1 MTRELWQWTAVETAA
16 AVRDGLVS
24 AREVVDATLARVEH
38 VNPVV
43 NALAV
48 VLDEEARAA
57 ADAADARRRRGEQLG
72 PLHGVPITTKI
83 NSDQAGTATTDG
95 VARFSE
101 QIPQLDAPQIENLRA
116 AGAVVIGRSNVP
128 AFSVRWFTDN
138 DLHGR
143 TLNPWNPSH
152 TPGGSSGGAA
162 VAVSTGMGSLAQ
174 GNDYGGSIRYP
185 AGACGVVG
193 LRPTPGRVPH
203 WIGPADGDPTLGA
216 QLMSV
221 DGPLARTVSDAWLG
235 LQALAAPNPRDP
247 FYVPVPLEGHQAVPR
262 RIGVLREIGVVQ
274 LDHAVDRTL
283 TATAAH
289 LANAGYEIEEVE
301 LPFFEEAW
309 RLWWLL
315 TWGMEF
321 YDLRPLIERH
331 GDDAIRA
338 AAANHYAFID
348 TLHDDFSLEAYQ
360 RGYARRSSL
369 MRRLQN
375 FMQDYAAILMPVSAS
390 STFENDADTKDAAR
404 AGEVFQAQWP
414 LKPAAFL
421 GFPALSVPGA
431 VVDGLPIGVQ
441 ILTRRFRE
449 DVLIDIGRIVEANNG
464 VQTPVNPAGTTR

>member
-1 MTRELWQWTAVETAA
+1 
-16 AVRDGLVS
+16 
-24 AREVVDATLARVEH
+24 
-38 VNPVV
+38 
-43 NALAV
+43 
-48 VLDEEARAA
+48 
-57 ADAADARRRRGEQLG
+57 
-72 PLHGVPITTKI
+72 
-83 NSDQAGTATTDG
+83 
-95 VARFSE
+95 
-101 QIPQLDAPQIENLRA
+101 
-116 AGAVVIGRSNVP
+116 
-128 AFSVRWFTDN
+128 
-138 DLHGR
+138 
-143 TLNPWNPSH
+143 
-152 TPGGSSGGAA
+152 
-162 VAVSTGMGSLAQ
+162 
-174 GNDYGGSIRYP
+174 
-185 AGACGVVG
+185 
-193 LRPTPGRVPH
+193 
-203 WIGPADGDPTLGA
+203 
-216 QLMSV
+216 MSV

-247 FYVPVPLEGHQAVPR
+247 FYVPVPLDRHQAVPR

-390 STFENDADTKDAAR
+390 STFENDADTKDVAR